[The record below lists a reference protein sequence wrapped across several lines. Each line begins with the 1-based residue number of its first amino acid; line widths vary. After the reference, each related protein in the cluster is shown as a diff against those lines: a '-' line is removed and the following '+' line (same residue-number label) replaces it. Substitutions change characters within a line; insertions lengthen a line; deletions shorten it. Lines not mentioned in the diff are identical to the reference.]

1 MIRFLQSKDNRIV
14 KAIFIVIIGAAV
26 VTMVITFIPGIF
38 QNASVSGDTYATV
51 YPHWYSKFLFSGEA
65 VSETQVQEAAEQ
77 QLQRQRLPDFAL
89 PYMVQRVGQQLIVQ
103 KLLIVEAGELGIHAN
118 DDDVAAF
125 LHQGQFGQFLFPNGV
140 YIGDDKYKAFVGNQF
155 NMSVD
160 EFQKELRQQI
170 AINRLRSFITSG
182 VSVSDNE
189 IREQYRKQ
197 NLKIKFD
204 YAVLSADDVRKSIS
218 PSDADLQAF
227 FSKNAARYATAV
239 PEERKITYFAFTA
252 NQIPGGT
259 PQVSQPEIQ
268 AYYNAHQAE
277 YNQPEQSRSRHILIK
292 YPGGAAKSD
301 AEAKAKAENLLKQI
315 KAGGD
320 FAALAKANSEDPGSG
335 AAGGEL
341 GFAKRGTMV
350 PEFDSAIFSQ
360 KIGDTTLVHTQFGY
374 HIIQVEERQTAH
386 AQPINEVLPTIQ
398 ATLIRQKESQA
409 ESAFAQS
416 LATEAAKNGLAKT
429 AAAHHFEVVTTPS
442 LGAQGVIAGLPDG
455 SQVIAKAF
463 TLKQGADP
471 AFAPSGEGFAI
482 FQVSGIAPAHA
493 PAFADWKDHV
503 LKDFTD
509 ERVPQLLAQ
518 KTKELSDKA
527 KASGDLAKAAKEV
540 GATVKTSDLVGDQG
554 QVPDLGQVGSVASE
568 LFTLKVG
575 DISGPIDA
583 QRTGVVAKLLEKQEP
598 TPDEIAKNLDQTRDQ
613 VLDQRREEAFNI
625 FVSATEDRFKK
636 AKLIA
641 VNAKNAKGGLPDSQ

>member
-26 VTMVITFIPGIF
+26 VTMVITLIPGIF

-598 TPDEIAKNLDQTRDQ
+598 TAEEIAKNLDQTRDQ

-636 AKLIA
+636 AKLIS
-641 VNAKNAKGGLPDSQ
+641 VNAKNSKGGLPDSQ

>member
-26 VTMVITFIPGIF
+26 VTMVITLIPGIF

-527 KASGDLAKAAKEV
+527 KASGDLAKAAKDV

>member
-26 VTMVITFIPGIF
+26 VTMVITLIPGIF

-416 LATEAAKNGLAKT
+416 LATEAAKNGMAKT